1 MQDKTTAITIKKLI
15 KNSEDDKYLWTESI
29 RKNQKVF

>member
-15 KNSEDDKYLWTESI
+15 KNSDDKYLWTESI
-29 RKNQKVF
+29 RKNKKVF